1 MYSGGTRLIACTLNR
16 YTESMTTAFI
26 TGANKGIGRAIAENL
41 GGRGYQVL
49 IGARNEERGRR
60 AVEELRAMGL
70 AAQVVHIDMSSLTS
84 VDEAAAYVREE
95 YGDLELLVNNA
106 ATPGYPM
113 HAPGWAFEARE
124 LERIWRTD
132 FLGPFE
138 LVKSLMDVLARNHGR
153 IVNVT
158 IPIEPSPRFNTF
170 AYQTSKAPLNVMTK
184 SLGIAFA
191 EEGFPIEI
199 FAVTPGG
206 TSTDLNG
213 HIEGPYVKTPEQ
225 AASVIVDFLFDGQNH
240 NGTVINYDSRT
251 WGYAADAH

>member
-1 MYSGGTRLIACTLNR
+1 MPS
-16 YTESMTTAFI
+16 YTETMTTAFI

-41 GGRGYQVL
+41 GARGYQVL
-49 IGARNEERGRR
+49 IGARDDSRGRQ
-60 AVEELRAMGL
+60 AVEEMRAIGL
-70 AAQVVHIDMSSLTS
+70 DAQFVRIDMADLTS
-84 VDEAAAYVREE
+84 VDEAAAYVGKE
-95 YGDLELLVNNA
+95 YGELELLINNA

-113 HAPGWAFEARE
+113 HAPGWHFEASE

-138 LVKSLMDVLARNHGR
+138 LVTGLMGVLARNRGR
-153 IVNVT
+153 ILNVS
-158 IPIEPSPRFNTF
+158 IPIEPTAGFNAF

-184 SLGIAFA
+184 SLGLSFA

-213 HIEGPYVKTPEQ
+213 HISGPHVKTPEQ
-225 AASVIVDFLFDGQNH
+225 AASVIVGYLFDGRNH
-240 NGTVINYDSRT
+240 NGQVINFDGGT
-251 WGYAADAH
+251 WAYTAHN

>member
-1 MYSGGTRLIACTLNR
+1 
-16 YTESMTTAFI
+16 MTTAFI

-41 GGRGYQVL
+41 GARGYQVL
-49 IGARNEERGRR
+49 IGARDEGRGRT
-60 AVEELRAMGL
+60 AVEELRVMGFD
-70 AAQVVHIDMSSLTS
+70 AQFVRIDMSDLTS
-84 VDEAAAYVREE
+84 VDAAAAYISKE
-95 YGDLELLVNNA
+95 YGDLELLINNA

-113 HAPGWAFEARE
+113 RAPGWQFEASE

-138 LVKSLMDVLARNHGR
+138 LVKELMGVLARNKGR
-153 IVNVT
+153 ILNVT
-158 IPIEPSPRFNTF
+158 IPIEPSAGFNTF
-170 AYQTSKAPLNVMTK
+170 AYQTSKAPLNIMTK

-213 HIEGPYVKTPEQ
+213 HIDGPYVKTPEQ
-225 AASVIVDFLFDGQNH
+225 AASVIVGYLFDGQPH
-240 NGTVINYDSRT
+240 NGHVINYDGRT
-251 WGYAADAH
+251 WAYTAS

>member
-1 MYSGGTRLIACTLNR
+1 
-16 YTESMTTAFI
+16 MTTAFI

-41 GGRGYQVL
+41 GARGYKVL
-49 IGARNEERGRR
+49 VGARDDSRGRT
-60 AVEELRAMGL
+60 AVGQMRSIGL
-70 AAQVVHIDMSSLTS
+70 DAEFVRIDMSDLTS
-84 VDEAAAYVREE
+84 VDEAAAYVCKE
-95 YGDLELLVNNA
+95 YGDCELLVNNA

-113 HAPGWAFEARE
+113 HAPGWSFEASD

-138 LVKSLMDVLARNHGR
+138 LVKSLMGVLARNHGR
-153 IVNVT
+153 ILNVS
-158 IPIEPSPRFNTF
+158 IPIEPRAEFNAF

-184 SLGIAFA
+184 SLGVSFA

-213 HIEGPYVKTPEQ
+213 HIHGPRVKTPEQ
-225 AASVIVDFLFDGQNH
+225 AASVIVGYLFDGQNH
-240 NGTVINYDSRT
+240 NGHVINFDGGT
-251 WGYAADAH
+251 WAYTLERQ